1 MAANRCLE
9 FGLTQAFEFIRGDM
23 CDRAKLQA
31 AVAGIDAVV
40 HLAAVVGDPACSRQP
55 DLARAVN
62 LEASLALIEES
73 QRAGVSRFLFA
84 STCSNY
90 GKMRDTNQYVDEESE
105 LRPVS
110 LYAETKVAV
119 EKALLEEWSQWGMV
133 SDAHA
138 VRDHLWRIAAHAI
151 RSDGERIHHGDAD
164 EETPQG
170 IW

>member
-1 MAANRCLE
+1 MAAIPCSA
-9 FGLTQAFEFIRGDM
+9 FGPTPALNFVRDDIR
-23 CDRAKLQA
+23 DRAKVQSALS
-31 AVAGIDAVV
+31 GIDAVV

-62 LEASLALIEES
+62 LDAALALIEES

-90 GKMRDTNQYVDEESE
+90 GKMQDADKYVDEETE

-119 EKALLEEWSQWGMV
+119 EKALLESGHNGKWCP
-133 SDAHA
+133 
-138 VRDHLWRIAAHAI
+138 HLCGLPPSLACRPACDLI
-151 RSDGERIHHGDAD
+151 
-164 EETPQG
+164 
-170 IW
+170 